1 MLFFV
6 FRSRSNYSCPPRGS
20 AVLQKENFDNK
31 SLYYIKSE
39 IFIGIIK
46 SFFYKYMFRIPR
58 NWQNPK
64 PPCKIWKIGEF
75 FKHFKS
81 VNLSTDRPVEFT
93 WNCRIL
99 LVITKNFSFRWSAFP
114 CVFWCNVIMWMK
126 KIFLANFEKAIY
138 IMISLDDNLH

>member
-64 PPCKIWKIGEF
+64 PPCKIWKIDEF
-75 FKHFKS
+75 FKQFKS
-81 VNLSTDRPVEFT
+81 VNLFTDRHWIYMKLSDFIGYNEKF
-93 WNCRIL
+93 
-99 LVITKNFSFRWSAFP
+99 LVWEVSMSSAADFSQKNSYFPFSH
-114 CVFWCNVIMWMK
+114 V
-126 KIFLANFEKAIY
+126 
-138 IMISLDDNLH
+138 NLHYTNFLIRTS